1 MDRVEW
7 ALAGTQQLCEFSDLC
22 FQWSAASMNIATFW
36 LRMLPQQLKPGEQLP
51 SVRELSRILVVN
63 PNTIARAYVELE
75 REGILNN
82 QPGRGV
88 FVAAPRAQLAK
99 EVRRRRLIELVD
111 KFLTEAVHL
120 GFSEAEVQR
129 LVAARSEQF
138 QWEPTRL
145 ETRS

>member
-1 MDRVEW
+1 MEFRLEASSRLPIYRQIV
-7 ALAGTQQLCEFSDLC
+7 QQVR
-22 FQWSAASMNIATFW
+22 QGAA
-36 LRMLPQQLKPGEQLP
+36 RGQLKPGEQLP

>member
-1 MDRVEW
+1 MEFRLEPSSRLPIYRQIVQQVREG
-7 ALAGTQQLCEFSDLC
+7 AARGHLAF
-22 FQWSAASMNIATFW
+22 
-36 LRMLPQQLKPGEQLP
+36 GEQLP

-88 FVAAPRAQLAK
+88 FVAEPRAQLAK
-99 EVRRRRLIELVD
+99 EVRRRRLIELID

-120 GFSEAEVQR
+120 GFSEADVMR
-129 LVAARSEQF
+129 LLSARSEQF
-138 QWEPTRL
+138 QWEPAKL
-145 ETRS
+145 ETR

>member
-1 MDRVEW
+1 MEFRLEASSRLPIYRQIV
-7 ALAGTQQLCEFSDLC
+7 QQVREGVARGHL
-22 FQWSAASMNIATFW
+22 TF
-36 LRMLPQQLKPGEQLP
+36 GEQLP

-88 FVAAPRAQLAK
+88 FVAEPRAQFAK
-99 EVRRRRLIELVD
+99 EVRRRRLIELID

-120 GFSEAEVQR
+120 GFSEADVLR
-129 LVAARSEQF
+129 LLAARSEQF
-138 QWEPTRL
+138 QWEPGKL
-145 ETRS
+145 ETGR

>member
-1 MDRVEW
+1 MEFRLEASSRLPIYRQIV
-7 ALAGTQQLCEFSDLC
+7 QQVR
-22 FQWSAASMNIATFW
+22 QGAASG
-36 LRMLPQQLKPGEQLP
+36 QLKPGEQLP

-88 FVAAPRAQLAK
+88 FVAEPRAQLAK

-138 QWEPTRL
+138 QWEPSRL